1 MKVKTNESPPTIH
14 FPPNAKLAISLIKE
28 ELRNLKFINDLYKT
42 GVDAT
47 TGLLD
52 FSGSILEI
60 MGFESKLADE
70 LSEWYY
76 NQQNKLVKNIDINNE
91 EDFKERAFSFY
102 IDLLV
107 RKREW
112 DERNN

>member
-1 MKVKTNESPPTIH
+1 MKVKIPESPLSIGL
-14 FPPNAKLAISLIKE
+14 PPNAKLAISLIKE
-28 ELRNLKFINDLYKT
+28 ELRNLKFINDLYKN
-42 GVDAT
+42 GIDAT

-52 FSGSILEI
+52 FSGSILKI
-60 MGFESKLADE
+60 IGFEAKLADE

>member
-14 FPPNAKLAISLIKE
+14 FPPKAKLVISLIKE
-28 ELRNLKFINDLYKT
+28 ELRNLKFINDLYKN
-42 GVDAT
+42 GIDAT

-52 FSGSILEI
+52 FSSPILEI
-60 MGFESKLADE
+60 MGFDAVLADE

-76 NQQNKLVKNIDINNE
+76 SHQTNLVKNIDMNNE
-91 EDFKERAFSFY
+91 EGFKEQAFNFY

-112 DERNN
+112 DKGNN

>member
-1 MKVKTNESPPTIH
+1 MKVKIPESPLSIGL
-14 FPPNAKLAISLIKE
+14 PPNAKLAISLIKE

-60 MGFESKLADE
+60 MGFDAMLADE

-76 NQQNKLVKNIDINNE
+76 SQQNKLVKNVDINNE
-91 EDFKERAFSFY
+91 EDFKEQAFNFY

-107 RKREW
+107 KKRER